1 MINLLRKKLPR
12 VYKENVAHSLLWLFI
27 FFIPVAAMSLYDS
40 STFRTYS
47 WTHIFS
53 VWTVVFIY
61 FDAFLVHNFFLLPLI
76 IYRKQQIHYVCGTII
91 LILIFVL
98 VLYVFHTQTAEES
111 LRAIVQAGYVQSRIT
126 DNQTTITTQIIVVNT
141 IILVLMFGMN
151 LGVKLFFK
159 YNDDQKKLYDLEKK
173 NLEQQLISLKYQINP
188 HFFMNTLNNIHA
200 LVDID
205 PEQAKWAII
214 VMSKMMRY
222 ILYEGNNTFIPL
234 QKESDFI
241 HSYISLMRMRYT
253 EMVKINLNIQK
264 QFPVGEIPP
273 LLLVCFVGNA
283 FKYGISYQ
291 HISTID
297 ISLSVENDK
306 IKFCCINSKQSETEC
321 EKGGVGLKSVQQ
333 RLNLIYPNRHK
344 LVIDDGEK
352 TYSVWLELSLTNKKN
367 DKKPTPRWKTE

>member
-12 VYKENVAHSLLWLFI
+12 VYKESVVHSLLWLFI

-61 FDAFLVHNFFLLPLI
+61 FGAFLVHNFFLLPLI
-76 IYRKQQIHYVCGTII
+76 IYRKQRIHYVCGTII

-111 LRAIVQAGYVQSRIT
+111 LRVIVQAGYVQSRIT
-126 DNQTTITTQIIVVNT
+126 YNQTTITTQIIVVNT
-141 IILVLMFGMN
+141 IMLVLMFGMN

-205 PEQAKWAII
+205 PEKAKWAII

>member
-61 FDAFLVHNFFLLPLI
+61 FGAFLVHNFFLLPLI
-76 IYRKQQIHYVCGTII
+76 IYRKQRIHYVCGTII

-205 PEQAKWAII
+205 PEKAKWAII

-273 LLLVCFVGNA
+273 LLVCFVGNA

-352 TYSVWLELSLTNKKN
+352 TYSVWLELALTNKKN
-367 DKKPTPRWKTE
+367 DKKPNPRWKTE

>member
-12 VYKENVAHSLLWLFI
+12 VYKESVVHSLLWLFI

-61 FDAFLVHNFFLLPLI
+61 FGAFLVHNFFLLPLI
-76 IYRKQQIHYVCGTII
+76 IYRKQRIHYVCGTII

-126 DNQTTITTQIIVVNT
+126 YNQTTITTQIIVVNT

-205 PEQAKWAII
+205 PEKAKWAII

>member
-27 FFIPVAAMSLYDS
+27 FFIPVAAMFLYDS

-47 WTHIFS
+47 WPHIFS
-53 VWTVVFIY
+53 VWTIVFIY

-76 IYRKQQIHYVCGTII
+76 IYRKQRIHYVCGTII

-159 YNDDQKKLYDLEKK
+159 YNDDQKKLHDLEKK

-205 PEQAKWAII
+205 PEKAKWAII

-253 EMVKINLNIQK
+253 ETVKINLNIQK

>member
-12 VYKENVAHSLLWLFI
+12 VSKENVAHSLLWLFI

-61 FDAFLVHNFFLLPLI
+61 FGAFLVHNFFLLPLI
-76 IYRKQQIHYVCGTII
+76 IYRKQRIHYVCGTII

-111 LRAIVQAGYVQSRIT
+111 LRSIVQVGYVQSRIT
-126 DNQTTITTQIIVVNT
+126 YNQTTITTQIIVVNT

-159 YNDDQKKLYDLEKK
+159 YNDDQKKLSDLEKK

-253 EMVKINLNIQK
+253 EKVKINLNIPK

-306 IKFCCINSKQSETEC
+306 IKFCCINSKQSEAEC

>member
-12 VYKENVAHSLLWLFI
+12 VYKENVAHSRLLLLS

-61 FDAFLVHNFFLLPLI
+61 FGAFLVHNFFLLPLI
-76 IYRKQQIHYVCGTII
+76 IYRKQRIHYVCGTII

-126 DNQTTITTQIIVVNT
+126 YNQTTITTQIIVVNT

-205 PEQAKWAII
+205 PEKAKWAII

-253 EMVKINLNIQK
+253 EMVKINLNIPK

>member
-40 STFRTYS
+40 SIFRTYS

-61 FDAFLVHNFFLLPLI
+61 FGAFLVHNFFLLPLI
-76 IYRKQQIHYVCGTII
+76 IYRKQRIHYVCGTII

-159 YNDDQKKLYDLEKK
+159 YNDDQKKLYDLKKK

-205 PEQAKWAII
+205 PEKAKWAII

-352 TYSVWLELSLTNKKN
+352 TYSVWLELSLTNEKN

>member
-1 MINLLRKKLPR
+1 M
-12 VYKENVAHSLLWLFI
+12 YKESVVHSLLWLFI

-61 FDAFLVHNFFLLPLI
+61 FGAFLVHNFFLLPLI
-76 IYRKQQIHYVCGTII
+76 IYRKQRIHYVCGTII

-205 PEQAKWAII
+205 PEKAKWAII

>member
-53 VWTVVFIY
+53 VWTVFFIY
-61 FDAFLVHNFFLLPLI
+61 FGAFLVHNFFLLPLI
-76 IYRKQQIHYVCGTII
+76 IYRKQRIHYVCGTII

-98 VLYVFHTQTAEES
+98 VLYVFHTQTAEEC

-126 DNQTTITTQIIVVNT
+126 DNQTTITIQIIVVNT
-141 IILVLMFGMN
+141 IMLVLMFGMN

-205 PEQAKWAII
+205 PEKAKWAII

-352 TYSVWLELSLTNKKN
+352 TYSVWLELSLTNKEN

>member
-12 VYKENVAHSLLWLFI
+12 EYKENVTHSLLWLFI
-27 FFIPVAAMSLYDS
+27 FFIPVAAMFLYDS

-47 WTHIFS
+47 WPHIFS
-53 VWTVVFIY
+53 VWTIVFIY

-76 IYRKQQIHYVCGTII
+76 IYRKQRIHYVCGTII

-159 YNDDQKKLYDLEKK
+159 YNDDQKKLHDLEKK

-205 PEQAKWAII
+205 PEKAKWAII

-253 EMVKINLNIQK
+253 ETVKINLNIQK

-306 IKFCCINSKQSETEC
+306 IKFCCINSKLSETEC

>member
-12 VYKENVAHSLLWLFI
+12 VYKESVVHSLLWLFI

-61 FDAFLVHNFFLLPLI
+61 FGAFLVHNFFLLPLI
-76 IYRKQQIHYVCGTII
+76 IYRKQRIHYVCGTII

-205 PEQAKWAII
+205 PEKAKWAII

-291 HISTID
+291 YISTID
-297 ISLSVENDK
+297 ISLSVENNK

>member
-61 FDAFLVHNFFLLPLI
+61 FGAFLVHNFFLLPLI
-76 IYRKQQIHYVCGTII
+76 IYRKQRIHYVCGTII

-159 YNDDQKKLYDLEKK
+159 YNDDQKKLHDLEKK

-253 EMVKINLNIQK
+253 EMVKINLNIPK

-367 DKKPTPRWKTE
+367 DKKPTPRWKIE

>member
-27 FFIPVAAMSLYDS
+27 FFIPVAAMFLYDS

-47 WTHIFS
+47 WPHIFS
-53 VWTVVFIY
+53 VWTIVFIY

-76 IYRKQQIHYVCGTII
+76 IYRKQRIHYVCGTII

-126 DNQTTITTQIIVVNT
+126 DNQTTITTQIIVINT
-141 IILVLMFGMN
+141 IMLVLMFGMN

-205 PEQAKWAII
+205 PEKAKWAII

-253 EMVKINLNIQK
+253 EKVKINLNIQK

>member
-1 MINLLRKKLPR
+1 M
-12 VYKENVAHSLLWLFI
+12 YKENVAHSLLWLFI
-27 FFIPVAAMSLYDS
+27 FFIPVAAMFLYDS

-47 WTHIFS
+47 WPHIFS
-53 VWTVVFIY
+53 VWTIVFIY

-76 IYRKQQIHYVCGTII
+76 IYRKQRIHYVCGTII

-159 YNDDQKKLYDLEKK
+159 YNDDQKKLHDLEKK

-205 PEQAKWAII
+205 PEKAKWAII

-253 EMVKINLNIQK
+253 ETVKINLNIQK